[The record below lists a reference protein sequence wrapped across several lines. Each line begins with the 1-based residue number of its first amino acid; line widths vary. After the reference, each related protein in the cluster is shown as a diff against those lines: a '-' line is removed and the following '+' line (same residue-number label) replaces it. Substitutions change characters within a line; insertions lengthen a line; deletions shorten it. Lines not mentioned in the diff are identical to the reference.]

1 MGCVVSHRKSR
12 LFKPPKQQEG
22 KMQWGEKVERILVM
36 CYYQQQSLCQ
46 DFWDLPSQTAL
57 RAQKHHLELPRMVW
71 MTDIQSTHFKY
82 CLFALCK
89 QHLETPLKKFIKKTH
104 RFCPQTGPCGCRTG
118 GCVHLQ
124 GPPFCVRAIK
134 PGEIAFLA
142 QGFLQLSCQDTH
154 RMCRA

>member
-22 KMQWGEKVERILVM
+22 KMQGGKKVERILVM

-46 DFWDLPSQTAL
+46 DFGDLPSQTAL
-57 RAQKHHLELPRMVW
+57 RAQKHHLGLPRMVW
-71 MTDIQSTHFKY
+71 MTDTQSTPFKY

-89 QHLETPLKKFIKKTH
+89 QHLKHLSKNSFKNPQILPTDWSLWAQDRWLCTPSVATFLCQGNKT
-104 RFCPQTGPCGCRTG
+104 RRNSFACT
-118 GCVHLQ
+118 
-124 GPPFCVRAIK
+124 
-134 PGEIAFLA
+134 
-142 QGFLQLSCQDTH
+142 GFLQLSCQDMH